1 MRRFSAPGTKSEPT
15 PASGSDQTCTLNVR
29 CVKNLPKAARLT
41 RMAFEFQIPFQEM
54 GGKTLVMSVYDF
66 DRFSKHDVIGEIKIP
81 MNTLDLAKPIEEW
94 RDLDSADQE
103 EVRTALLMHYSHPQA
118 LNYAPPLPKSFGP
131 ELICLCLKYSTQ
143 NKHINSSTHC
153 ARMHETLEENAA
165 PARLILMLPPR
176 GLCAHSRRSWVTF
189 ASPYVTSPLLEN
201 LPSAFWRPRT

>member
-103 EVRTALLMHYSHPQA
+103 EVRTALLMHYSHPRV
-118 LNYAPPLPKSFGP
+118 LNYAPPLPPK
-131 ELICLCLKYSTQ
+131 L
-143 NKHINSSTHC
+143 C
-153 ARMHETLEENAA
+153 ARIDLSVFK
-165 PARLILMLPPR
+165 I
-176 GLCAHSRRSWVTF
+176 F
-189 ASPYVTSPLLEN
+189 SPKQTYQ
-201 LPSAFWRPRT
+201 